1 MLVSGKCV
9 GRTFDSA
16 LAIKGWFGR
25 RRQREDTTKAGNA
38 AGRHEMKES
47 HGRMHQL
54 ANGLALR
61 SHASNEEYRNARLRR
76 LRQYSVASISFVVG
90 WSFVICWW
98 ELAAANGLTQVA
110 ALIFSKLIL
119 FGLATFTLRGSSIA
133 TCVFLGVCL
142 ISVFAILS
150 EIGQEYAYSPG
161 FAILSAIEC
170 SAKMAVLISVGRVA
184 HFRAMMRTSGA
195 GESRCRNVRNGR

>member
-1 MLVSGKCV
+1 
-9 GRTFDSA
+9 
-16 LAIKGWFGR
+16 
-25 RRQREDTTKAGNA
+25 
-38 AGRHEMKES
+38 MKES

-54 ANGLALR
+54 ANGLELR
-61 SHASNEEYRNARLRR
+61 SLASNEEYLNTRLRR

-98 ELAAANGLTQVA
+98 ELGATNGLTQVA
-110 ALIFSKLIL
+110 ALVFSKLIL

-133 TCVFLGVCL
+133 TCVFLCVCL
-142 ISVFAILS
+142 MSVFAILS

-170 SAKMAVLISVGRVA
+170 SAKVAVLISVGRVA
-184 HFRAMMRTSGA
+184 YFRAMMRTRGA
-195 GESRCRNVRNGR
+195 HESRRRNLSNGP